1 MARAAAAWLAATRTA
16 VRPVATQA
24 GWIDAFVKAST
35 VYEPS
40 LSAIFVPQNCGWRGD
55 HELDTETQ
63 RKCESAEAQGK
74 GERSN
79 AVGLSYWRAL
89 VLASLLLERSVKT
102 LVLCVHFFNEG
113 RGRRRSR
120 HTNALSRDYCGE
132 RAAALGKCQCDQA
145 HMRKQEK
152 RLLLQAEHHLST
164 PLVQRVARAVGAAV
178 WWRAPR
184 RSPGLLHK

>member
-1 MARAAAAWLAATRTA
+1 MRSKMARVALSASERSERARYPRVCASFSLEARKASISPLACVGARTAVWGGGGGLGRRWRSGAAVAVWGGRGGGRGTAAQERPQGLARAVVARAAAAWLAATRTA

-74 GERSN
+74 GGRSN

-89 VLASLLLERSVKT
+89 VLASLLLERPV
-102 LVLCVHFFNEG
+102 
-113 RGRRRSR
+113 
-120 HTNALSRDYCGE
+120 
-132 RAAALGKCQCDQA
+132 
-145 HMRKQEK
+145 
-152 RLLLQAEHHLST
+152 
-164 PLVQRVARAVGAAV
+164 
-178 WWRAPR
+178 
-184 RSPGLLHK
+184 